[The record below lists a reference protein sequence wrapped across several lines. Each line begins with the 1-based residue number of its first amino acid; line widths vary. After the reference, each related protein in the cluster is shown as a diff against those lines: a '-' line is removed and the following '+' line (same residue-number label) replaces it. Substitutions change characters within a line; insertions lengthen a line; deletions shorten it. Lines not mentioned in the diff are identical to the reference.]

1 MLRAFLC
8 FALLSGCWGWKSWWN
23 SSMRE
28 CQGVVRKAEVQDWRA
43 TEVVNRR
50 MKSCT
55 VCIDCCKDMEISD
68 VR

>member
-1 MLRAFLC
+1 
-8 FALLSGCWGWKSWWN
+8 
-23 SSMRE
+23 MRE
-28 CQGVVRKAEVQDWRA
+28 WQGVVRKAEVQDWRA